1 LLRAKK
7 RPNRAN
13 YRSVAVYCL
22 LIIGSIIGILG
33 HPLWGLFIIL
43 IVALFCL
50 PILIAFTQKNL
61 NAEIAEQLKKV
72 NTSEP
77 IKVKD
82 LFMGWGLL
90 LKLKR
95 KYGTRKALI
104 INSAIFIGLT
114 AIMLV
119 LLGYLIENLI
129 LINNKWYRGG
139 YWPLIIAPLIAG
151 GIILYNDAKSAIK
164 NYENIFCTNCNTPV
178 VTDAIFCTNCGKPL
192 HS

>member
-1 LLRAKK
+1 MTKLELCKK
-7 RPNRAN
+7 SII
-13 YRSVAVYCL
+13 RSV
-22 LIIGSIIGILG
+22 IGILG
-33 HPLWGLFIIL
+33 HPLWGLLIIL

-61 NAEIAEQLKKV
+61 NAEIVEQVKKV
-72 NTSEP
+72 DTSEP

-95 KYGTRKALI
+95 KYGTRKVLT

-119 LLGYLIENLI
+119 LL
-129 LINNKWYRGG
+129 
-139 YWPLIIAPLIAG
+139 
-151 GIILYNDAKSAIK
+151 
-164 NYENIFCTNCNTPV
+164 
-178 VTDAIFCTNCGKPL
+178 
-192 HS
+192 